1 MHRALGTRSA
11 VCRAEHSLV
20 LHCLNTGGTGARRHL
35 PREALAA
42 VCQADSQVLG
52 CGGLCARLCTRRP
65 LRPRRAPGVRARG
78 AGCGRARGRALRGRR
93 HAARCCLLR
102 RAARP
107 GGLWRGRGTA
117 PGRARCLA
125 GRQARPAALT
135 RQSAVQQSAGSRKR
149 PMRGG
154 RSLAGVL
161 CAGRVP
167 PATLR
172 SPPAMRGTDVK
183 RAAGQ
188 GRPRAHR
195 AALGGRER
203 PVRGGGGAAGGGGRR
218 GGRAGGGRRRRRR
231 AWRSAPRSAAGDAGA
246 TSSRLAACGPR
257 VSPTLTGSVSTAS
270 AYVVAASLA
279 QTLGAALTSSEG
291 TLDTLGT
298 PLIFRYETRR
308 APGARP
314 RRTSQQMRRSTWR
327 AARAAPMRPLYV
339 PRMQASMHAP
349 HARRTSRATRRC
361 TWRRA
366 RAMRRP
372 CARCWRARAARRPRW
387 RAATAPASC
396 RCTRQR
402 ARGRGRPRPH
412 WRPPRRR
419 PRRSPTG
426 AA

>member
-1 MHRALGTRSA
+1 MR
-11 VCRAEHSLV
+11 
-20 LHCLNTGGTGARRHL
+20 
-35 PREALAA
+35 
-42 VCQADSQVLG
+42 
-52 CGGLCARLCTRRP
+52 
-65 LRPRRAPGVRARG
+65 
-78 AGCGRARGRALRGRR
+78 RALREAV
-93 HAARCCLLR
+93 HTPAA
-102 RAARP
+102 AAAQ
-107 GGLWRGRGTA
+107 GTWSA
-117 PGRARCLA
+117 RARCWMRARAWACAARAPARCTPPPAPPRCPA
-125 GRQARPAALT
+125 GRPLARPRFSSWSRTAPRRPTGAARGPGLGT
-135 RQSAVQQSAGSRKR
+135 PPCNRVRAAASGLCEGEGRLQECYVQIVSPR
-149 PMRGG
+149 
-154 RSLAGVL
+154 
-161 CAGRVP
+161 
-167 PATLR
+167 ATLR

-195 AALGGRER
+195 AALGGLER
-203 PVRGGGGAAGGGGRR
+203 PVRGSGGAAGGGGRR

-257 VSPTLTGSVSTAS
+257 VWPTLTGSVSTAS

-291 TLDTLGT
+291 TLYTLGT
-298 PLIFRYETRR
+298 PPICRHETRR
-308 APGARP
+308 APGGRP
-314 RRTSQQMRRSTWR
+314 RRTSQQMRRSIWR
-327 AARAAPMRPLYV
+327 AARAATMRPLYV
-339 PRMQASMHAP
+339 PRMQASMQAP